1 MYAKR
6 YFIRALYQACVIMIN
21 NLDFSLKVCKVLV
34 TFSQIL
40 VIQLFV
46 LGVGEN

>member
-21 NLDFSLKVCKVLV
+21 NLDFSLKVCKVV